1 MEAYIVDW
9 LSLLTRWLHLI
20 SGIAWI
26 GASFYFVM
34 LDNSLTQPK
43 NPDDTKRGVFGEL
56 WAVHGGGF
64 YISQKFLTGPKGEP
78 LTENLHWSKWE
89 AYTTWLSG
97 VALLALI
104 YWLGASSYLIDRS
117 VMALSPPAA
126 IAISIASLAGGWF
139 VYDGLCRLLEGKE
152 NVLAALVFV
161 FIMAC
166 AWVLF
171 HVFSARAAYIH
182 VGAIIGTIM
191 VANVFF
197 HIIPGQK
204 RVVADIR
211 AGRDPDPRP
220 GIIGKQRS
228 VHNTYFTLPVLFVM
242 ISNHYPMTYSHP
254 QGWLVLGVIMLAGVL
269 IRQFFVLRHSGN
281 VKWALPAAGVEV
293 LRRQP
298 GLECRANDRPLA
310 VEDREPGGVP
320 VASLHDQVLPEDP
333 LEGEAEPLSRP
344 AGGVVEG
351 IAFPLQAAVAE
362 LIEGVPRHQVDGLG
376 RLSRALERRRKPDV
390 ADLDDAV
397 LGGHPHEARHTLRRA
412 RLGVHH
418 GKEER
423 VGRGGALVEPG
434 FEVVETH
441 ERPIREVAEQHLA
454 GAIVLVRGREELPA
468 VTVGIK
474 RL

>member
-34 LDNSLTQPK
+34 LDNSLSQPK

-97 VALLALI
+97 IALLALI

-117 VMALSPPAA
+117 VMPLSPPAA
-126 IAISIASLAGGWF
+126 IAISIGSLAGGWF

-166 AWVLF
+166 AWALF

-281 VKWALPAAGVEV
+281 VKWALPAAGVV
-293 LRRQP
+293 LLAGVAVAIAPKIADSGGDRVTFANVQGVLKERCLQCHASQPTQP
-298 GLECRANDRPLA
+298 GFAQPPKGVLLETPEQVAANAPKI
-310 VEDREPGGVP
+310 
-320 VASLHDQVLPEDP
+320 
-333 LEGEAEPLSRP
+333 AETVGNKYMPIGNLTQMTDN
-344 AGGVVEG
+344 E
-351 IAFPLQAAVAE
+351 
-362 LIEGVPRHQVDGLG
+362 
-376 RLSRALERRRKPDV
+376 RALI
-390 ADLDDAV
+390 ATWFAQ
-397 LGGHPHEARHTLRRA
+397 
-412 RLGVHH
+412 
-418 GKEER
+418 
-423 VGRGGALVEPG
+423 GAA
-434 FEVVETH
+434 T
-441 ERPIREVAEQHLA
+441 R
-454 GAIVLVRGREELPA
+454 
-468 VTVGIK
+468 
-474 RL
+474 

>member
-20 SGIAWI
+20 TGIAWI

-64 YISQKFLTGPKGEP
+64 YVSQKFLTGPKGEP

-97 VALLALI
+97 IALLALI

-117 VMALSPPAA
+117 VMALSPAAA
-126 IAISIASLAGGWF
+126 IAISIASLASGWF
-139 VYDGLCRLLEGKE
+139 VYDGLCRALEGKE

-166 AWVLF
+166 AWALF

-204 RVVADIR
+204 RMVADIR

-269 IRQFFVLRHSGN
+269 IRQFFVLRHSGK
-281 VKWALPAAGVEV
+281 VKWVLPTAGVA
-293 LRRQP
+293 L
-298 GLECRANDRPLA
+298 L
-310 VEDREPGGVP
+310 
-320 VASLHDQVLPEDP
+320 
-333 LEGEAEPLSRP
+333 
-344 AGGVVEG
+344 
-351 IAFPLQAAVAE
+351 AAVAVA
-362 LIEGVPRHQVDGLG
+362 IAPKIADSSGGRVAFANVQGVLKARCLQCHASQPTQPGFAQPPKGVLLETPEQVAANAPKIAETVGNKYMPIGNLTQMTDDE
-376 RLSRALERRRKPDV
+376 RALI
-390 ADLDDAV
+390 ATWFAQ
-397 LGGHPHEARHTLRRA
+397 
-412 RLGVHH
+412 
-418 GKEER
+418 
-423 VGRGGALVEPG
+423 GAA
-434 FEVVETH
+434 T
-441 ERPIREVAEQHLA
+441 R
-454 GAIVLVRGREELPA
+454 
-468 VTVGIK
+468 
-474 RL
+474 

>member
-43 NPDDTKRGVFGEL
+43 NTDDTKRGVFGEL

-97 VALLALI
+97 IALLALI

-211 AGRDPDPRP
+211 AGRNPDPRP

-281 VKWALPAAGVEV
+281 VKWALPAAGVALLAGVAVAIAPKIADSGGGRVTFANVQGV
-293 LRRQP
+293 LKERCLQCHASQPTQP
-298 GLECRANDRPLA
+298 GFAQPPKGVLLETPEQVAANAPKI
-310 VEDREPGGVP
+310 
-320 VASLHDQVLPEDP
+320 
-333 LEGEAEPLSRP
+333 AETVGNKYMPIGNLTQMTDN
-344 AGGVVEG
+344 E
-351 IAFPLQAAVAE
+351 
-362 LIEGVPRHQVDGLG
+362 
-376 RLSRALERRRKPDV
+376 RALI
-390 ADLDDAV
+390 ATWFAQ
-397 LGGHPHEARHTLRRA
+397 
-412 RLGVHH
+412 
-418 GKEER
+418 
-423 VGRGGALVEPG
+423 GAA
-434 FEVVETH
+434 T
-441 ERPIREVAEQHLA
+441 R
-454 GAIVLVRGREELPA
+454 
-468 VTVGIK
+468 
-474 RL
+474 